1 MHTISNRL
9 AAVATFLA
17 AVAALAGLAVSS
29 LYLDAPN
36 WVQQAQGT
44 DLATLFTLAS
54 LGALSAQAAAAVDR
68 EQHYIN
74 EMANFLGNAD
84 IETLSRRAREAAARA
99 DRDMHRAAR
108 RAMRRDRNGVAM
120 ARQYAKVEA
129 ASARARALE
138 AKAAAYSKRATDRW
152 RSRSERERAQIR
164 ADYYMSVAEH
174 ERRRAAVAR
183 SYVIGHAISRI
194 EGFDSYVRQRR
205 ELTDR
210 VEAIDRKIEKLDLV
224 RRTTE
229 RKLARIAEQL
239 DGLVQ
244 KDGDGRFL
252 KVKGEYVPKHER
264 DRGRVRAL
272 QAEEKRVMAKAR
284 AKLGKPK
291 VESGRETLAVLE
303 TLSALGAEG
312 YRPSREALYPE
323 SDFGMGLR
331 QVAALVRAEVGLE
344 VAAIDLGGWDTHFAQ
359 GGTEGLMAGLLSD
372 LSRGLAALHTDLLD
386 DLQGLTVVVMTEFGR
401 RAAENASLGTD
412 HGHGGA
418 MFVLGGGVEGGKVH
432 AQWPGLERGQLFG
445 PGDLAVTIDYRDVL
459 AEICLRRLNN
469 QALGAVFPDYSP
481 VFRGVVRPRA

>member
-1 MHTISNRL
+1 METATDCEACRWVVPAATPGWPAWLPRL
-9 AAVATFLA
+9 AFSPATRGPRGDVLLVVFLRGAADSLNMVVPHGEEAYYRMRPSLAIPRPDDRRAAAASRSVDLDGFFGLHPALAPLLPAWQAGHFAVVHACGAPDESRSHFQAMELMERGLA
-17 AVAALAGLAVSS
+17 NLHGPASGWIGRHLASFDTGNYSPLRAVGIGEQVQRSLRGVVPASALQSITDYHLGGDSQAAARLQAALAS
-29 LYLDAPN
+29 LY
-36 WVQQAQGT
+36 
-44 DLATLFTLAS
+44 S
-54 LGALSAQAAAAVDR
+54 
-68 EQHYIN
+68 
-74 EMANFLGNAD
+74 GND
-84 IETLSRRAREAAARA
+84 PI
-99 DRDMHRAAR
+99 
-108 RAMRRDRNGVAM
+108 
-120 ARQYAKVEA
+120 
-129 ASARARALE
+129 
-138 AKAAAYSKRATDRW
+138 
-152 RSRSERERAQIR
+152 SE
-164 ADYYMSVAEH
+164 V
-174 ERRRAAVAR
+174 
-183 SYVIGHAISRI
+183 
-194 EGFDSYVRQRR
+194 
-205 ELTDR
+205 
-210 VEAIDRKIEKLDLV
+210 
-224 RRTTE
+224 
-229 RKLARIAEQL
+229 
-239 DGLVQ
+239 
-244 KDGDGRFL
+244 
-252 KVKGEYVPKHER
+252 
-264 DRGRVRAL
+264 
-272 QAEEKRVMAKAR
+272 
-284 AKLGKPK
+284 
-291 VESGRETLAVLE
+291 GRETLAVLE